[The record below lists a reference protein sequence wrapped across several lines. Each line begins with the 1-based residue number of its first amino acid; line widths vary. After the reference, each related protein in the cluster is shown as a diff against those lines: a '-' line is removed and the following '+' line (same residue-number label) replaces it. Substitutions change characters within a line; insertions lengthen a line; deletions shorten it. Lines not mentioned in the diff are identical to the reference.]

1 MQGLEVNQR
10 FQFGL
15 KVVLISVAARCSAAA
30 GLSASWLRR
39 MPNPTHYTSQDIPQK
54 QTSCLQI
61 TTKDKQPENSLSLF
75 FVENFVSVVN
85 KNCLATTRRTHN
97 RPALTRRSPR
107 LTLIRSLA
115 SHDAAAHSLCNGF
128 ALAPM
133 LTDHVLKQVNQMHE
147 MNKSRKATWGTDRNR
162 SEKCSASVQGRA
174 G

>member
-1 MQGLEVNQR
+1 MSDLNDQLSDAMFCQCWKTSRAEN
-10 FQFGL
+10 
-15 KVVLISVAARCSAAA
+15 ISVRSKSCFDPCVCCT
-30 GLSASWLRR
+30 ASFITVNDAKSFTQPFIQVTPVKTFHKSRHLA
-39 MPNPTHYTSQDIPQK
+39 D
-54 QTSCLQI
+54 SCLQI

-147 MNKSRKATWGTDRNR
+147 MNKGRKAT
-162 SEKCSASVQGRA
+162 
-174 G
+174 